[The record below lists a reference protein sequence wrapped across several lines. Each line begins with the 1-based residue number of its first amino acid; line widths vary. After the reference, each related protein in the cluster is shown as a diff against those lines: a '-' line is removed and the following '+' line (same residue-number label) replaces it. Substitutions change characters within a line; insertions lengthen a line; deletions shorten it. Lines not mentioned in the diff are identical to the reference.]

1 MKNILFLLMAA
12 VVVFLA
18 TTGHRT
24 SRTLAPVVSV
34 STPKKINSVKHLDV
48 YDQLNLGR
56 TGLQKTVFEYALN
69 GWQKMDTAKSLLT
82 IVDLSQ
88 PSTHKRLYVVDLLQK
103 KLLFNTYVAHG
114 RNSGDL
120 VAKQFSNMQSS
131 FQTSLGF
138 YKTLNTYMGKHGLSL
153 QLKGLEKGF
162 NDNVYNRNI
171 VLHGADYASEDF
183 IRKTGRLGRSQ
194 GCPAVPYADS
204 KGIIQAVK
212 GGSCLFVYAPN
223 PDYLRKSAYLSSA
236 YTSLKNRSLP
246 SASTSA
252 IL

>member
-1 MKNILFLLMAA
+1 MMKFVLFVVGLGLLYF
-12 VVVFLA
+12 VS
-18 TTGHRT
+18 TGFKIT
-24 SRTLAPVVSV
+24 SNSESKAPVVTAV
-34 STPKKINSVKHLDV
+34 KTKSTNPYLDV
-48 YDQLNLGR
+48 YDQLHLGNS
-56 TGLQKTVFEYALN
+56 GLHKDVFEYALR
-69 GWQKMDTAKSLLT
+69 GWQKMGTDKPVLS

-88 PSTHKRLYVVDLLQK
+88 PSDHKRMYVVDLLNK

-120 VAKQFSNMQSS
+120 VPNQFSNTQSS
-131 FQTSLGF
+131 FQSSLGF
-138 YKTLNTYMGKHGLSL
+138 YQTLNTYMGKHGLSL

-171 VLHGADYASEDF
+171 VLHGADYCCEEF

-212 GGSCLFVYAPN
+212 GGTCLFVYSPN
-223 PDYLRKSAYLSSA
+223 NDYLKQSAYLSNP
-236 YTSLKNRSLP
+236 YTSL
-246 SASTSA
+246 
-252 IL
+252 

>member
-1 MKNILFLLMAA
+1 MKNVLLLL
-12 VVVFLA
+12 VGLTIVYFA
-18 TTGHRT
+18 TTGSKPIRNVAVA
-24 SRTLAPVVSV
+24 SPISV
-34 STPKKINSVKHLDV
+34 SKTVKSVGRLAI
-48 YDQLNLGR
+48 YDELNLSQ
-56 TGLQKTVFEYALN
+56 TGLQRSVFEYALR
-69 GWQKMDTAKSLLT
+69 GWQKIDTAKSMLT

-88 PSTHKRLYVVDLLQK
+88 PSTHKRLYVVDLFNK
-103 KLLFNTYVAHG
+103 KLVFNTYVAHG

-120 VAKQFSNMQSS
+120 TANQFSNTQSS
-131 FQTSLGF
+131 FQSSLGF
-138 YKTLNTYMGKHGLSL
+138 YQTLNTYMGKHGLSL

-171 VLHGADYASEDF
+171 VLHGADYVCEDI

-223 PDYLRKSAYLSSA
+223 PDYLKQSTYLSSA
-236 YTSLKNRSLP
+236 YTSL
-246 SASTSA
+246 
-252 IL
+252 